1 MLRFAVG
8 HFVVRRFTVVIV
20 GRVGRVGSVLSV
32 VLKALLEESCHEVTE
47 GFFKYPLSQRGM
59 SAIADKGIF
68 EKFAKQ

>member
-20 GRVGRVGSVLSV
+20 GRVGRVGRVLSV